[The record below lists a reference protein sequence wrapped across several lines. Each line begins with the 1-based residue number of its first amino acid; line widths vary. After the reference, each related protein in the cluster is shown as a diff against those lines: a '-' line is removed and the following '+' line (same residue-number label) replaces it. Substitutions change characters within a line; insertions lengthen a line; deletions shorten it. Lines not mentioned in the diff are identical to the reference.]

1 MGFDMGWVV
10 GWRLSLL
17 AHKSRQLLYSK
28 RQILS
33 VGLFRNALAK
43 VSDVSG
49 PVV

>member
-1 MGFDMGWVV
+1 MGFDMGRDI

-17 AHKSRQLLYSK
+17 ADKSHQLRCSN